1 MRRKKSANAEPAAAP
16 RPSHADIAALAHS
29 YWQAEGCPEGAECR
43 HWFEAEAALVAAA
56 KSDPKGKE

>member
-1 MRRKKSANAEPAAAP
+1 MNKTKSAKPEPIAAP
-16 RPSHADIAALAHS
+16 RPSHADIAALAHA

-56 KSDPKGKE
+56 KSDPKGNE